1 MRGPSWP
8 SQVSVRRLRHR
19 LPDIASWKFA
29 VAAAAATLLVAGIV
43 ALALGLG
50 ADEEPRDGGVAT
62 VREKPAS
69 SEPESTERGR
79 RRARGANAGD
89 EVRAL
94 AERMPIEDRVAQLFL
109 LGFQGQD
116 LTAPIFERLRERGLG
131 GIAIDAHNYVSA
143 DQLASLTGEA
153 RVIAEQEGHVR
164 PWVLAPQEGGEFNA
178 FPDLPPATAAAD
190 LPSAARAFEE
200 AVEAA
205 AALRAVGLNGVL
217 APVVDVAP
225 PDGAAVGERAFSD
238 DPRDVAGYAEAVVD
252 AFRADSMLT
261 APAHFP
267 GLGSGGEDTRLGLSQ
282 VGSGLGALRA
292 RDLVPFRAAIRAG
305 APAITMSNGL
315 YVTDDFVTPGSL
327 SSALVGGLLR
337 RELGF
342 RGIVITDDLA
352 DPAVTSLTDVPKA
365 AVDAVQAGADLL
377 YVSGPPAEQQAAFAA
392 VLGAARSGTISPA
405 RLREALLRNLSV
417 KRNYRLIR

>member
-1 MRGPSWP
+1 MRD
-8 SQVSVRRLRHR
+8 R

-29 VAAAAATLLVAGIV
+29 IAAAATTLLAAGIV

-50 ADEEPRDGGVAT
+50 ADEEPRNGGVAT
-62 VREKPAS
+62 VRDEPAS
-69 SEPESTERGR
+69 TGSETTQRGE
-79 RRARGANAGD
+79 RRARGANAGAQ
-89 EVRAL
+89 VRAL
-94 AERMPIEDRVAQLFL
+94 AARMPIEDRVAQLFL

-131 GIAIDAHNYVSA
+131 GVAFDAQNYLSP

-153 RVIAEQEGHVR
+153 RVIAEQEGHVM

-200 AVEAA
+200 AVGAA
-205 AALRAVGLNGVL
+205 AALRGVGLNGVL

-225 PDGAAVGERAFSD
+225 PDGAAVGARAFSD
-238 DPRDVAGYAEAVVD
+238 DPRDVAGYAKAIVD

-282 VGSGLGALRA
+282 VSSSLGTLRA
-292 RDLVPFRAAIRAG
+292 RDLVPFRAAIGAG

-327 SSALVGGLLR
+327 SPALIGGLLR
-337 RELGF
+337 GELGF

-365 AVDAVQAGADLL
+365 SVDAVQAGADLL
-377 YVSGPPAEQQAAFAA
+377 YVSGPPAEQEAAFEA
-392 VLGAARSGTISPA
+392 VLGAARSGTIPAA

-417 KRNYRLIR
+417 KRNYSLIR

>member
-1 MRGPSWP
+1 MRD
-8 SQVSVRRLRHR
+8 R

-29 VAAAAATLLVAGIV
+29 VGAAAATLLAAGIV

-50 ADEEPRDGGVAT
+50 ADDEPRVRGVAT
-62 VREKPAS
+62 VREA
-69 SEPESTERGR
+69 PETNDRTS
-79 RRARGANAGD
+79 RARGKSRPDAGAQ
-89 EVRAL
+89 VTAIAR
-94 AERMPIEDRVAQLFL
+94 RMPIEDRVAQLFL
-109 LGFQGQD
+109 LGFAGQD
-116 LTAPIFERLRERGLG
+116 LTAPIFEQLRERGLG
-131 GIAIDAHNYVSA
+131 AIVVDEQNYLYS
-143 DQLASLTGEA
+143 DQLAALAGET
-153 RVIAEQEGHVR
+153 RVIAEQEGHVA

-178 FPDLPPATAAAD
+178 FGDLPPVTAAAELD
-190 LPSAARAFEE
+190 SAASAFDE

-205 AALRAVGLNGVL
+205 AALRALGLNGVL

-225 PDGAAVGERAFSD
+225 PDGAAVGARAFSD
-238 DPRDVAGYAEAVVD
+238 DPRDVAGYADAVVD
-252 AFRADSMLT
+252 AYRAQSMLT

-267 GLGSGGEDTRLGLSQ
+267 GLGSGGEDPRLGPSQ
-282 VGSGLGALRA
+282 VGADLDELRA

-327 SSALVGGLLR
+327 SRGLIGGLLR

-352 DPAVTSLTDVPKA
+352 DPAVTALTTIPKA

-377 YVSGPPAEQQAAFAA
+377 YVSGPPSEQEAAYAS
-392 VLGAARSGTISPA
+392 VLAAARSGEISRA

-417 KRNYRLIR
+417 KRNYGLIR